1 MVPLLEWT
9 CTSLESLHDAY
20 CCFGQTKPHPSSKR
34 HKPSPEDEFSSG
46 GWGGGRS
53 KKPRTG
59 LGSNPPLDWRK
70 ALDRLSACWS
80 GPWSWRCQQKH
91 ANNTHTHNTHIVT
104 QHTRTTH
111 ALSTLSPALGSCAAC
126 RREAG
131 AREQGSEA
139 QHLPVFGRR
148 QTLTIN

>member
-1 MVPLLEWT
+1 MMPTAALV
-9 CTSLESLHDAY
+9 
-20 CCFGQTKPHPSSKR
+20 
-34 HKPSPEDEFSSG
+34 KPSPTLAANGTNQALRMSFRAG
-46 GWGGGRS
+46 VGWGGRS